1 MLRAALLKRPH
12 LLKRL
17 ERNRALLERVIQPVL
32 PLRCFN
38 VRQHLRS
45 QQPHSVMR
53 SICCNAAPVPGGV
66 NCRARSSSARLLDV
80 QQVGVN
86 LLQLALAQ
94 PLLLQR
100 QQGALALP
108 RRYQLLGN
116 GDLPRYQP
124 LNLGAA
130 LSPSAPEHGPK
141 QDAWPEVAGVRVC
154 AAR

>member
-1 MLRAALLKRPH
+1 
-12 LLKRL
+12 
-17 ERNRALLERVIQPVL
+17 
-32 PLRCFN
+32 
-38 VRQHLRS
+38 
-45 QQPHSVMR
+45 
-53 SICCNAAPVPGGV
+53 V

-124 LNLGAA
+124 LNLCAA
-130 LSPSAPEHGPK
+130 LSP
-141 QDAWPEVAGVRVC
+141 
-154 AAR
+154 